1 MRMIALALMAAGC
14 ASRPPVSEIGSSD
27 VRWRLVEKPR
37 EACVEAWASAGDGEL
52 AGSDPILVFEVEK
65 HRPRFR
71 PPARVP
77 CVHRLHIEMD
87 DDKPRQVGEPC
98 TATVW
103 IDGDQA
109 HEVAIE
115 ATDADIAILGVEG
128 AEPLAKSGTIRL
140 AAGGRAAVTFTATS
154 GGRAGIRARVL
165 RELPK

>member
-1 MRMIALALMAAGC
+1 VRGIALALMTAGC
-14 ASRPPVSEIGSSD
+14 ASRSPALESRSPEVQ
-27 VRWRLVEKPR
+27 WRLVEKPR
-37 EACVEAWASAGDGEL
+37 EACVDTWANAGDGDF
-52 AGSDPILVFEVEK
+52 AGDEPILVFEVATQ
-65 HRPRFR
+65 RSPSRR
-71 PPARVP
+71 PPPAA
-77 CVHRLHIEMD
+77 CAHQIHIELD
-87 DDKPRQVGEPC
+87 DDRPRQVGEPC

-103 IDGDQA
+103 IDGDRA